1 MVGGCGITER
11 EGSSKA
17 FYSASPLQN
26 CFPATDEL
34 FWSTGVVSGVC
45 TSGFWIGNILVGEV
59 SPLLINSTLKVS
71 GTLILFALGSFILF
85 LFILFLLP
93 ETKVLKCSLGV
104 HRSKVGGGGGGGCI
118 MHLSIACPSTTP
130 PPPPPPPLGD
140 GWGRIG
146 IYHFWLITQGINYH
160 VKCPYPWVGVG
171 WDLTPQMF
179 YFYMNM
185 IMLKN

>member
-17 FYSASPLQN
+17 FYSAPPLQN

-34 FWSTGVVSGVC
+34 FWSTGVVSGIC

-104 HRSKVGGGGGGGCI
+104 HRSKVGGGGGGG
-118 MHLSIACPSTTP
+118 HNASINRMPHYHH
-130 PPPPPPPLGD
+130 PLGD
-140 GWGRIG
+140 GWGRVG
-146 IYHFWLITQGINYH
+146 IYRFWLI
-160 VKCPYPWVGVG
+160 KCP
-171 WDLTPQMF
+171 T
-179 YFYMNM
+179 
-185 IMLKN
+185 